1 VRIFPP
7 IFLLIFAT
15 TAHALSLP
23 LQGYYHPGRAMPV
36 KWDVPDSGSDIQI
49 SAPGA
54 IVSRAHPAGNP
65 WGLFP
70 WIVYTATPGP
80 TSHASLGAL
89 QPLDPSDLLVIDL
102 IAEEADPSE
111 LFPNRR
117 LVTVPLDPEELTGP
131 AMAWESAD
139 AILLTPDSY
148 TKIPIDMRTALF
160 AEGVE
165 LAVLTISKPDDLFPW
180 VQNGS
185 WWTASPNLNLPP
197 IVCPAAYL
205 PTYGWITGRTQ
216 AFRKQIVGLGVIYFL
231 VIVGIS
237 LLRRRWTPV
246 AIVAASILAIAAF
259 HLENQRQSP
268 IFAQSGIIR
277 LSAPAPIE
285 DDWLFQT
292 THRPA
297 HFTLPVGGEVHP
309 IFSDES
315 QAKFVQLVLDC
326 DASGRPTSISG
337 DLAPD
342 QPLVLMR
349 RNFAPAAPPGSQI
362 SPPTSPLRLLAS
374 ESIYPGWTVAG
385 QLPAVSPDSWPPIFL
400 ARN

>member
-1 VRIFPP
+1 M
-7 IFLLIFAT
+7 T
-15 TAHALSLP
+15 
-23 LQGYYHPGRAMPV
+23 
-36 KWDVPDSGSDIQI
+36 
-49 SAPGA
+49 
-54 IVSRAHPAGNP
+54 SRAHPAGNP

-70 WIVYTATPGP
+70 WIVYSATPGP

-117 LVTVPLDPEELTGP
+117 LVTVPLDPEEVTGP

-148 TKIPIDMRTALF
+148 AKIPIDMRTALF

-165 LAVLTISKPDDLFPW
+165 LAVLTNSKPDDLFTW
-180 VQNGS
+180 VQDGS

-197 IVCPAAYL
+197 VVCPAAYL
-205 PTYGWITGRTQ
+205 PTYGWIAGRTP
-216 AFRKQIVGLGVIYFL
+216 AFRKQIVGLGLIYLL

-237 LLRRRWTPV
+237 LLRRRWTPI
-246 AIVAASILAIAAF
+246 AIVAVSILAIAAF
-259 HLENQRQSP
+259 HLENQHQSP

-277 LSAPAPIE
+277 LIGPAPIE

-292 THRPA
+292 SHRPA
-297 HFTLPVGGEVHP
+297 NFTLPLAGEVHP

-315 QAKFVQLVLDC
+315 QAKSVQLLLDC
-326 DASGRPTSISG
+326 DASGRPTSIAG
-337 DLAPD
+337 ALAPD
-342 QPLVLMR
+342 QPFILMR
-349 RNFAPAAPPGSQI
+349 RSFAPATPAAALT
-362 SPPTSPLRLLAS
+362 SPATSPLRLLAS
-374 ESIYPGWTVAG
+374 ESIYPGFTITG
-385 QLPAVSPDSWPPIFL
+385 QQDATSADSWPTVCLVPPVSSPADSRELPAAI
-400 ARN
+400 RR